1 MARLK
6 KLKQE
11 HWLKKLKDE
20 EQKENAEEQEPVTDL
35 SQFLMLND
43 LGPEPAK
50 LRLIG
55 LYGEVSE
62 ERAAETTYSLMA
74 LKELGKK
81 EELSDPED
89 SESEKTITYEPL
101 DFIVSTWGGSALDM
115 FSIYDTMRMVRD
127 SCDIKTLGLGKVMSA
142 GVLLLAAGTKG
153 QRCIGK
159 NCRVML
165 HGVQSGQHGN
175 ISDLENE
182 MAEAKWTQDRLIAC
196 LTEETKMTKSKIK
209 KILAKRMNVYF
220 TAEEAVELGIADEIV

>member
-1 MARLK
+1 MGK
-6 KLKQE
+6 FE
-11 HWLKKLKDE
+11 TE
-20 EQKENAEEQEPVTDL
+20 TPQKEEEQEEIATDL

-43 LGPEPAK
+43 MNAEPAK

-55 LYGEVSE
+55 LYGEVTE
-62 ERAAETTYSLMA
+62 ENAAETTYSLMA
-74 LKELGKK
+74 LKEMGKK

-89 SESEKTITYEPL
+89 PESEVTTTYEPL
-101 DFIVSTWGGSALDM
+101 KFIVSTWGGSAVDM
-115 FSIYDTMRMVRD
+115 FSIYDIMRMVRTD
-127 SCDIKTLGLGKVMSA
+127 CDINTLGLGKVMSA

-153 QRCIGK
+153 QRRIGK

-182 MAEAKWTQDRLIAC
+182 MAEAKWTQDRLVAC
-196 LTEETKMTKSKIK
+196 LKDETKMTKKYIK
-209 KILAKRMNVYF
+209 KLLAKRMNIYF